1 MRQGKSFIYSY
12 LDQNVGVSYPPM
24 VFKAFSTH
32 EIISIIKSLK
42 TKHSH
47 GYDGIS
53 TKLLKISARYICSPL
68 THICNK
74 SISTGTFPERLKYSV
89 IKPLYKKGDKTD
101 PSNYRPI
108 SMLTS
113 FSKVLEKALYNR
125 LREYLSENNIF
136 NSQQFGF

>member
-1 MRQGKSFIYSY
+1 VEGNHITNQSNIADALNKYFSSIIDKTINKSLGCMRQGNSFTYSY

-24 VFKAFSTH
+24 VFKTFSTR

-53 TKLLKISARYICSPL
+53 TKLLKISARDICSPL
-68 THICNK
+68 TYICNK
-74 SISTGTFPERLKYSV
+74 SISTGTFPEQLKYSV

-101 PSNYRPI
+101 PSNY
-108 SMLTS
+108 
-113 FSKVLEKALYNR
+113 
-125 LREYLSENNIF
+125 
-136 NSQQFGF
+136 